1 MNSMDERW
9 NNCARAA
16 HTAPQETPPP
26 VPLGFALRAMRN
38 ARASA
43 ESATLDL
50 WAALSRRALTF
61 AATAI
66 VLAASLLWWEESG
79 EVIASPALAD
89 EAIQQVLWQP

>member
-16 HTAPQETPPP
+16 RIAQQETPPP
-26 VPLGFALRAMRN
+26 VPMGFAQLTMRS

-43 ESATLDL
+43 ENATLDL
-50 WAALSRRALTF
+50 WASLSRRALTF

-66 VLAASLLWWEESG
+66 LLGASLLWWEESG
-79 EVIASPALAD
+79 DAIATPALAD